1 MNDVDTQRP
10 SAGQQ
15 SVTVWDLP
23 VRLFHWL
30 LVISIATSWA
40 AAELG
45 WMRIHFLSGYTILTL
60 LLFRLGWGIVG
71 SYPARFATFIR
82 GPRAALE
89 HLRELR
95 LPPDRVPPVL
105 GHNPLGGW
113 MVVTLLLVLLAQAGS
128 GLFTSDDIMVDGPFV
143 DLASSAAVKT
153 LSTTHRLLFDL
164 ILVLVA
170 THVAVVAAYLV
181 IRRENLIRPMITG
194 RKTVPAGMTAEGLA
208 KMPAARPGILSATL
222 VFCTAAALVVLL
234 LGTA

>member
-1 MNDVDTQRP
+1 MNDVDTSRIP
-10 SAGQQ
+10 AGRE
-15 SVTVWDLP
+15 SVRVWDLP

-40 AAELG
+40 TAELG
-45 WMRIHFLSGYTILTL
+45 WMRVHFLSGYTILTL

-71 SYPARFATFIR
+71 SYPARFATFVR

-113 MVVTLLLVLLAQAGS
+113 MVVALLLVLLVQAGS
-128 GLFTSDDIMVDGPFV
+128 GLFTSDDIMVDGPLV
-143 DLASSAAVKT
+143 DLASSAAVKAM
-153 LSTTHRLLFDL
+153 STTHRLLFKL
-164 ILVLVA
+164 IFVLVA

-194 RKTVPAGMTAEGLA
+194 HKTVPAGMEVEGPGEGAAEHSGLL
-208 KMPAARPGILSATL
+208 PAALVLGIAVT
-222 VFCTAAALVVLL
+222 LVVLL
-234 LGTA
+234 LRTA

>member
-1 MNDVDTQRP
+1 MNNVDALGAAEVP
-10 SAGQQ
+10 A
-15 SVTVWDLP
+15 SVRVWDLP

-30 LVISIATSWA
+30 LAASVVTSWA
-40 AAELG
+40 MAELG
-45 WMRIHFLSGYTILTL
+45 FMRLHFLCGYTILTL

-71 SYPARFATFIR
+71 SHPARFATFVR

-113 MVVTLLLVLLAQAGS
+113 MVVTLLLVLLVQAGS

-143 DLASSAAVKT
+143 DLASNTAVKT

-164 ILVLVA
+164 IFVLVA
-170 THVAVVAAYLV
+170 THVAVIAAYLV

-194 RKTVPAGMTAEGLA
+194 RKTVPAGMAAEGLA
-208 KMPAARPGILSATL
+208 KMPARRSGLLSATL